1 MPALPHLLNLKPPGK
16 YHRPYFTQENQGQE
30 RETVQ
35 GHRVSQEHS
44 CIEAC
49 TALSAHL
56 PHTAFLY
63 ER

>member
-35 GHRVSQEHS
+35 GHRVSQ
-44 CIEAC
+44 
-49 TALSAHL
+49 
-56 PHTAFLY
+56 
-63 ER
+63 